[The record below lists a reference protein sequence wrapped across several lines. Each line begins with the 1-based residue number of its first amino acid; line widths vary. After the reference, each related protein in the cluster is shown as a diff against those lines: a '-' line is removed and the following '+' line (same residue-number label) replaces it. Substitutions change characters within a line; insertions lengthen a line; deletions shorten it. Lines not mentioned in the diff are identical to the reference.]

1 MAALALLIGFIH
13 LFLLTR
19 IQFFPYPELFV
30 YPYLANRG
38 LVPYLHIFDQHFPGL
53 MLIDSNLEAIGIN
66 SVEGMRFVQLLLVAA
81 SQVLIF
87 KIVTKATSKKFP
99 AVIAL
104 IVFMVFQITFE
115 GYALWIDSFV
125 SPLLLASLYFGIN
138 ALREEKSK
146 ELNYV
151 LFGLTLGISLVFKQV
166 IVPILVLV
174 WILLVFKRIGIK
186 NLALFSISSVIP
198 GIVMVLWAVSKGI
211 WGEFW
216 FWTVT
221 FNLTT
226 FSEMG
231 RKYITF
237 RESVKV
243 SALLLPL
250 ILISLKTWFSK
261 KYKDIWLL
269 VLVITFSSL
278 IFAYARFDFI
288 HLAPFV
294 ALSSVLVGIGF
305 ASSRLFLKLFIFSWS
320 AFLLVYLTIFIFKHW
335 GDQVWFFTE
344 KEIGLS
350 SVVRNY
356 ASEGD
361 SVFAFG
367 TKPHLYYLTKTMPP
381 GQVFSFQFPW
391 FMLHVEDEVLSG
403 IKSDPPKVVLR
414 DNNSIVDGY
423 RLVEYMPKI
432 AEYIDQ
438 NYKVVRVQEGIEV
451 LLPK

>member
-1 MAALALLIGFIH
+1 MAALAFIISSLH

-53 MLIDSNLEAIGIN
+53 MLIDSNLEAMGVN
-66 SVEGMRFVQLLLVAA
+66 SVEGMRFVQLFLLAIT
-81 SQVLIF
+81 QILIY
-87 KIVTKATSKKFP
+87 KTVRSVTKKRFP
-99 AVIAL
+99 AIIAL
-104 IVFMVFQITFE
+104 IVFMIFQITFE
-115 GYALWIDSFV
+115 GYAFWIDSFV
-125 SPLLLASLYFGIN
+125 APILLAALYFGIK
-138 ALREEKSK
+138 AIKAEKSK
-146 ELNYV
+146 EFNFV
-151 LFGLTLGISLVFKQV
+151 LFGLMLGIALVFKQV
-166 IVPILVLV
+166 VVPIMVLIWLILVY
-174 WILLVFKRIGIK
+174 KKIGIK
-186 NLALFSISSVIP
+186 NLVLFSISAVVP
-198 GIVMVLWAVSKGI
+198 GIIMVLWAVSKGI
-211 WGEFW
+211 WSEFW

-237 RESVKV
+237 REFLKLM
-243 SALLLPL
+243 LLGLPL
-250 ILISLKTWFSK
+250 ILISAKTWFSK
-261 KYKDIWLL
+261 KHNDIWLL
-269 VLVITFSSL
+269 VLAFTFSSL
-278 IFAYARFDFI
+278 VFAYARFDFI

-294 ALSSVLVGIGF
+294 ALASVIVGIGF
-305 ASSRLFLKLFIFSWS
+305 ASSRLFLKLFIFSWT
-320 AFLLVYLTIFIFKHW
+320 AFLLAYLSIFVFKHW
-335 GDQVWFFTE
+335 GNEVWFFGE
-344 KEIGLS
+344 REIGLS

-361 SVFAFG
+361 SVFALG

-381 GQVFSFQFPW
+381 GGVFSFQFPW

-414 DNNSIVDGY
+414 DNNSIVDGF

-432 AEYIDQ
+432 GEYIDQ
-438 NYKVVRVQEGIEV
+438 NYRVVRVQEGIEV